1 MILNNSFS
9 LINEIDDVKETNYE
23 IPSNLE
29 LKSTEYLKLNTN
41 KGNTSQKSRKLKN
54 DSDQYYTVNGEF

>member
-1 MILNNSFS
+1 MILNKSFS

-54 DSDQYYTVNGEF
+54 DSDQYYTVND

>member
-1 MILNNSFS
+1 MILNKSFS

-29 LKSTEYLKLNTN
+29 LKSPEYLELNTN

-54 DSDQYYTVNGEF
+54 DSDQYYTVND